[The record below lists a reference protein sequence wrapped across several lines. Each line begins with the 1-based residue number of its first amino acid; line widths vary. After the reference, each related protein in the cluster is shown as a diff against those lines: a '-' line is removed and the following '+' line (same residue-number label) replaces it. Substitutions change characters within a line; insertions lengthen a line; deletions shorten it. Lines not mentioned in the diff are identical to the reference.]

1 MMGHNAVKLCNLS
14 FCAQSTLNLNLR
26 IGAGGRIKV
35 SDFGMA
41 VERGSEGNYRVA
53 SGKREKVPVKWM
65 APESIEDHIYT
76 HKTDVV
82 SNFIHV
88 FFLCDYASRAG
99 ALTILGEA

>member
-1 MMGHNAVKLCNLS
+1 M
-14 FCAQSTLNLNLR
+14 
-26 IGAGGRIKV
+26 

-41 VERGSEGNYRVA
+41 VERGSEGYYRVA
-53 SGKREKVPVKWM
+53 SGKTEKVPVKWM

-82 SNFIHV
+82 SNLYYLSVSMCFPVIMPH
-88 FFLCDYASRAG
+88 ARG